1 MSADAEHPLI
11 TLQFQGRAFNGRG
24 LPANALRELA
34 SFQEAFVD
42 VAAEVWRARH
52 PEETQLPEGFAE
64 ALEPHVRSLGP
75 ASAEFGSAAAAN
87 GEAIASDA
95 RDLLLDALRE
105 GAEGRCHP
113 ELGWKT
119 IERLSK
125 LGETLGEEDS
135 FVAHNGQRSA
145 VSLDRDAREAFSE
158 AAMFNRLNHSATL
171 GDLLDLVDRT
181 FGQVPAEVWA
191 ELPVTGPE
199 DIDDYLRG
207 QS

>member
-1 MSADAEHPLI
+1 MSAELEQPLI
-11 TLQFQGRAFNGRG
+11 TIQFKGRAFNGRG
-24 LPANALRELA
+24 LPANALREMA
-34 SFQEAFVD
+34 SFQEVFVD

-64 ALEPHVRSLGP
+64 ALEPHVRSLG
-75 ASAEFGSAAAAN
+75 AAGAEFGCAAAAN

-125 LGETLGEEDS
+125 LGETLGDADLL
-135 FVAHNGQRSA
+135 VAYHGEQQA
-145 VSLDRDAREAFSE
+145 VSLDLDARAAFSE
-158 AAMFNRLNHSATL
+158 AAMSNRLNHSATL
-171 GDLLDLVDRT
+171 GDLLDLIDRT
-181 FGQVPAEVWA
+181 FGQVPDEVWA
-191 ELPVTGPE
+191 ESPPLDLWNTEDEAEIGP
-199 DIDDYLRG
+199 
-207 QS
+207 